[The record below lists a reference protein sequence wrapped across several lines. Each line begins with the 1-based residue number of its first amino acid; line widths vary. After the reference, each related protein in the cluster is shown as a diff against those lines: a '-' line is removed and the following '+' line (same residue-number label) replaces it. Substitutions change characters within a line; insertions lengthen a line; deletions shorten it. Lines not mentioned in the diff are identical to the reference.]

1 MSKHSA
7 GVCVHVCVH
16 PVHRQRCV
24 CANVHMCVYTASVRV
39 HVCRCATACAS
50 VPARAWAHACE
61 EQWGGSL
68 GALGARPTADPR
80 DAAGCPHPLVSCTRA
95 ERVHA
100 CPRGGA
106 GGLGSCE
113 EEVGHGERVGCSAST
128 GFLPLAAGRCW
139 GVLGNEASVIV
150 FRACRP
156 HGAASRVSPEVSA
169 WVSRLLGPR
178 PGRRPHPAWC
188 HPCRC
193 SQRPLPVG
201 PVSSSAQ
208 LEP

>member
-1 MSKHSA
+1 MQTCI
-7 GVCVHVCVH
+7 CVHI
-16 PVHRQRCV
+16 RQMCV
-24 CANVHMCVYTASVRV
+24 CMCADVRRRAP
-39 HVCRCATACAS
+39 VCQR
-50 VPARAWAHACE
+50 VRARAWAHACE

-68 GALGARPTADPR
+68 GALGARPTSDPR
-80 DAAGCPHPLVSCTRA
+80 DAAGRPHPPVSCTRA

-106 GGLGSCE
+106 GGLGSRE
-113 EEVGHGERVGCSAST
+113 EEVGHGGRVGRSAST
-128 GFLPLAAGRCW
+128 GFLPLAAGPCW
-139 GVLGNEASVIV
+139 GVLGNEATVIV

-188 HPCRC
+188 PPCRC
-193 SQRPLPVG
+193 SQRASPSGPRLQFRPVG
-201 PVSSSAQ
+201 ALINESR
-208 LEP
+208 